1 MKLYQHPSIEEET
14 SCLTSSIN
22 QLAPSVFELCIFYV
36 SGFGVQ
42 RTKRNNQL
50 RGLKAHSPIWQLV
63 DLTQRLSGS
72 GQNIALAPVAW
83 GSGKGAG

>member
-1 MKLYQHPSIEEET
+1 MKLFQHPSIKEEM

-50 RGLKAHSPIWQLV
+50 RGLKAHSSIWQLV
-63 DLTQRLSGS
+63 DLTQKDLTVCNMG
-72 GQNIALAPVAW
+72 
-83 GSGKGAG
+83 GAC